1 MLLYFA
7 LNAIDNINYW
17 PIILRIVIMKKRER
31 ESEKGDNIKM
41 IMTKNE
47 FIYSK
52 VNDANEIKRDRDV
65 TIDENVIK

>member
-1 MLLYFA
+1 
-7 LNAIDNINYW
+7 
-17 PIILRIVIMKKRER
+17 
-31 ESEKGDNIKM
+31 M